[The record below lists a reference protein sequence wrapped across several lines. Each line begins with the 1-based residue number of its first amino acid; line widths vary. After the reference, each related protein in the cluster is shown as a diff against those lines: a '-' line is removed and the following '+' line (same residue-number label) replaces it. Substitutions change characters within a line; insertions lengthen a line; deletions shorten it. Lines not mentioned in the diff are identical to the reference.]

1 MARRVVPHR
10 CGSCQ
15 SLSESEAQPLCAR
28 GVVNRMTPRIA
39 ALLVVVA
46 SAVSVC
52 RPAPAPESRAPRER
66 ASAVAQQDTAFA
78 GTLAPVQRVRS
89 FRPGVARPVLRHV
102 EAATG
107 ASPGHDRVVFE
118 FTGDSV
124 PGYRVEYTTNPVQR
138 CGSGDPV
145 TVAGAGRLIVR
156 FEPAQAHD
164 EQGSLAPGERHR
176 TPGLPAVR
184 ELTLICDFEGQVAW
198 VLGITA
204 RSEYRVSELTG
215 PARLVLDVRH
225 VR

>member
-1 MARRVVPHR
+1 
-10 CGSCQ
+10 
-15 SLSESEAQPLCAR
+15 
-28 GVVNRMTPRIA
+28 MTPRSA
-39 ALLVVVA
+39 ALLVVLA

-52 RPAPAPESRAPRER
+52 RPAPESRAPREH

-89 FRPGVARPVLRHV
+89 FQPGVARPVLQHV
-102 EAATG
+102 ETG
-107 ASPGHDRVVFE
+107 TGVSPGYDRVVFE
-118 FTGDSV
+118 FTGGGDSV
-124 PGYRVEYTTNPVQR
+124 PGYRVEYTTKPVQR

-145 TVAGAGRLIVR
+145 TAAGTGRGGGRLIVR

-164 EQGSLAPGERHR
+164 EHGNLTPAERQSA
-176 TPGLPAVR
+176 PGLPAVR

-198 VLGITA
+198 VLDVAA

-225 VR
+225 GH

>member
-1 MARRVVPHR
+1 
-10 CGSCQ
+10 
-15 SLSESEAQPLCAR
+15 
-28 GVVNRMTPRIA
+28 MTPRTA
-39 ALLVVVA
+39 ALLVVLA

-52 RPAPAPESRAPRER
+52 RPAPESRAPRER
-66 ASAVAQQDTAFA
+66 ASAARQQDTAFA
-78 GTLAPVQRVRS
+78 GTLAPVQRIRS

-102 EAATG
+102 ETATG
-107 ASPGHDRVVFE
+107 PSPGSDRVVFE

-124 PGYRVEYTTNPVQR
+124 PGYRVEYTTKPVQR

-145 TVAGAGRLIVR
+145 TVAGTGRLIVR

-164 EQGSLAPGERHR
+164 APGSLAPVTLAPTERHR

-198 VLGITA
+198 ILGIAA

-225 VR
+225 GH

>member
-1 MARRVVPHR
+1 
-10 CGSCQ
+10 
-15 SLSESEAQPLCAR
+15 
-28 GVVNRMTPRIA
+28 MTPRSA
-39 ALLVVVA
+39 ALLVVLA

-52 RPAPAPESRAPRER
+52 RPAPESRAPREH

-89 FRPGVARPVLRHV
+89 FPPGVARPVLRHV
-102 EAATG
+102 ETRAG
-107 ASPGHDRVVFE
+107 ASPGGGYDRVVFE

-124 PGYRVEYTTNPVQR
+124 PGYHVEYATKPVQR

-145 TVAGAGRLIVR
+145 TVAGMGRLIVR

-164 EQGSLAPGERHR
+164 ERGSLAPAQRHR
-176 TPGLPAVR
+176 VPGLPAVR

-198 VLGITA
+198 VLGIA
-204 RSEYRVSELTG
+204 APSEYRVSELTG

-225 VR
+225 AP